1 MIKQVSDLFKGHNDL
16 ILGFNTFLPADQRI
30 KPETLEQMERERNER
45 ERVAAAGGRGMQSAQ
60 HGKQAEMYVEVPPK
74 QRYHSAAAAPF
85 RTLFNAFSR
94 TLFSDLVALH

>member
-45 ERVAAAGGRGMQSAQ
+45 ERVAAAGGRGMSAQ
-60 HGKQAEMYVEVPPK
+60 RGKQAEMYVEVPP
-74 QRYHSAAAAPF
+74 
-85 RTLFNAFSR
+85 
-94 TLFSDLVALH
+94 